1 MKPQRMCTVC
11 RTIKDREE
19 LFRVVKNSD
28 GVFVDKDNKIQ
39 GRGAYI
45 CKTEECVL
53 AARKRTALQRSLSCF
68 VDSDVYDILED
79 LVRDAK

>member
-11 RTIKDREE
+11 RTMKDREE

-53 AARKRTALQRSLSCF
+53 VARKRTALQRSLSCF